1 MYHEHACWLLILS
14 LKIYLLMVENICGKL
29 KMFNLHFYLQ

>member
-1 MYHEHACWLLILS
+1 MLVTNFE

-29 KMFNLHFYLQ
+29 KMFNLQFYLQ